1 MPALL
6 VDAAIE
12 CIGCG
17 VCYSACEVVTWKP
30 DYLGPAALNRAWTL
44 VNDVRDVAQMHLKAV
59 DDPTLAGSRF
69 IASAG
74 SLSFLEMGQI
84 LRAAYPDRRI
94 ARQGAVVFSGET
106 PVGEVLSGTQ
116 SPVLGKPIGTA
127 LVAAGHAAS
136 ATLTVDI
143 RGHRIPLRLSAEPFV
158 K

>member
-1 MPALL
+1 
-6 VDAAIE
+6 
-12 CIGCG
+12 
-17 VCYSACEVVTWKP
+17 VV
-30 DYLGPAALNRAWTL
+30 L
-44 VNDVRDVAQMHLKAV
+44 
-59 DDPTLAGSRF
+59 F
-69 IASAG
+69 
-74 SLSFLEMGQI
+74 SLD
-84 LRAAYPDRRI
+84 DRRI

-143 RGHRIPLRLSAEPFV
+143 RGHRIPLHLATEPFV